1 MGNSGSSSFAG
12 TALKVGALVAA
23 AGAAAWALGVFS
35 DPKDDQTPKHYPPPP
50 DDDDQRPKYYPP
62 ADAGRPKRRK
72 TREEHVVAQ
81 AELTPPDPHRPGE
94 IKLMCYNIWS
104 VEVKLHERM
113 KAIGKLIQKHSPDI
127 ILLQEVTPSI
137 YKIFEDCSWW
147 GLYKCSV
154 PPEKATRKFFCMLLS
169 KLPVRKSR
177 CIHFKSSSEG
187 KGLSVAWIN
196 AGEKKL
202 VVATCHLKR
211 PTPSGTNSTERVAQ
225 AKEALSFLHSA
236 PNVVLGGDMNWDEDS
251 DGHFPLPGEWYDAWS
266 ILRPRDDGW
275 TYDTKSNRMLM
286 HSKLVLQKR
295 LDRFLCKLKDFEI
308 VSIHMIGTDAIHQVK
323 YSSKSKSNS
332 KKKPSVLPSDHYG
345 LILTLCL
352 K

>member
-12 TALKVGALVAA
+12 KALKVGALVAA

-35 DPKDDQTPKHYPPPP
+35 DPEDDRTPKHYPPPP
-50 DDDDQRPKYYPP
+50 DDHQRPPHDAHGPTSERKWEEYVVFQAGP
-62 ADAGRPKRRK
+62 AEP
-72 TREEHVVAQ
+72 
-81 AELTPPDPHRPGE
+81 TPPDPHRPGE
-94 IKLMCYNIWS
+94 IKLMCYNIWC

-137 YKIFEDCSWW
+137 YKIFQDCNWW
-147 GLYKCSV
+147 GSYKCSV

-169 KLPVRKSR
+169 KLPVKKSI

-211 PTPSGTNSTERVAQ
+211 PTDSGTNSTERVAQ

-236 PNVVLGGDMNWDEDS
+236 RNVVLGGDMNWDEDS

-266 ILRPRDDGW
+266 ILRPREDGW
-275 TYDTKSNRMLM
+275 TYDTKSNSMLM
-286 HSKLVLQKR
+286 RNRLVVQKR

-308 VSIHMIGTDAIHQVK
+308 VSIDMIGTDAIHQIRF
-323 YSSKSKSNS
+323 SIKSNS
-332 KKKPSVLPSDHYG
+332 RKKPPVLPSDHYG